1 MLSDLAKDIAKE
13 ALKEQT
19 LSQLAL
25 IIQRDWKN
33 VSPYARPYLDAMLY
47 LESISDK
54 YGADSGDSVVSYFL
68 SNARSYTGETAK
80 LVKAE
85 LNRRVK
91 NSYRS

>member
-1 MLSDLAKDIAKE
+1 MSLTKDTIKTYSIANIAK
-13 ALKEQT
+13 
-19 LSQLAL
+19 L
-25 IIQRDWKN
+25 IGTDWGN
-33 VSPYARPYLDAMLY
+33 ISVHARPYLIAMLY

-54 YGADSGDSVVSYFL
+54 YGADSGTSVVSYFL

-91 NSYRS
+91 ASYKS

>member
-1 MLSDLAKDIAKE
+1 MSLTKDTIKTYSIANIAK
-13 ALKEQT
+13 
-19 LSQLAL
+19 L
-25 IIQRDWKN
+25 IGTDWKN
-33 VSPYARPYLDAMLY
+33 VSPYACPYLDAMLY